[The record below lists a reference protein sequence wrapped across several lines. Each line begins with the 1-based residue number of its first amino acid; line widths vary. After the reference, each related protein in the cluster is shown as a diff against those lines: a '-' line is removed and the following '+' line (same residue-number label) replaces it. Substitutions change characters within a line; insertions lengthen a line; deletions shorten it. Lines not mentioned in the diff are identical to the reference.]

1 MNAFRLLPALL
12 LTTAAMHAQNPGLY
26 SGWMPDPTRQ
36 QTYALHRSSSAE
48 STGGNADARTISPG
62 QTMTVLDVDGP
73 GMVSHI
79 WFTIDDNEPYALK
92 RIVLRMYW
100 DGEATPSVET
110 PIGDFFGLGN
120 GLYYRWESLMLSCGG
135 DKALNSYFPMPYAHH
150 ARITVTNE
158 GKNSVQHLYWNIDY
172 RVDAQPLAANPL
184 PKDTLYF
191 HAQYRQAQ
199 PNHGWTG
206 TWYENGDPMVSYK
219 RNLDGKDNYVWLDAQ
234 GHGQF
239 IGVTM
244 SVLQNQD
251 GWFGEGDDMF
261 QIDGDA
267 ISILGTGSEDY
278 FLGAWG
284 YGGGQDFLLH
294 GAPIVGKEI
303 AGERSSM
310 YRFHF
315 DSPIPFTKSIRASI
329 EHGHANHRSDNFYSV
344 AYWYQAEPHAAFP
357 PLPDVD
363 QRIPTLQFVGGP
375 GNAKG
380 PYDPGSL
387 HPR

>member
-1 MNAFRLLPALL
+1 MKTFRLLPALL
-12 LTTAAMHAQNPGLY
+12 LTTATMHAQNPGLY

-36 QTYALHRSSSAE
+36 QTYTLHRSSSAE

-100 DGEATPSVET
+100 DGETTPSVET

-120 GLYYRWESLMLSCGG
+120 GLYYRWESLMLSAGG

-172 RVDAQPLAANPL
+172 RVDAQPL

-206 TWYENGDPMVSYK
+206 SWYENGDPMVNYK
-219 RNLDGKDNYVWLDAQ
+219 RNLDGKDNYVWLEAQ

-267 ISILGTGSEDY
+267 VSILGTGSEDY

-284 YGGGQDFLLH
+284 YGGGQDFLFH
-294 GAPIVGKEI
+294 GAPVVGKEI

-363 QRIPTLQFVGGP
+363 ERIPTLEFVGGP

-380 PYDPGSL
+380 PYDPNSL

>member
-1 MNAFRLLPALL
+1 MNKPRFVLTSVLLAAAIPAFAQLP
-12 LTTAAMHAQNPGLY
+12 
-26 SGWMPDPTRQ
+26 GWMPDPTRQ
-36 QTYALHRSSSAE
+36 QTYTLHRSSSGE
-48 STGGNADARTISPG
+48 LTGANADARPISPG
-62 QTMTVLDVDGP
+62 QTLTVLDADGP

-79 WFTIDDNEPYALK
+79 WFTIDDNEPYSPK

-100 DGEATPSVET
+100 DGETTPSVET

-120 GLYYRWESLMLSCGG
+120 GLYYKWESLMLSCGG

-158 GKNSVQHLYWNIDY
+158 GKNSVNHLYWNIDY
-172 RVDAQPLAANPL
+172 RVDAQPL

-206 TWYENGDPMVSYK
+206 SWYENGDPMVNYK
-219 RNLDGKDNYVWLDAQ
+219 RNLDGKDNYTWLEAQ

-239 IGVTM
+239 VGVTM

-284 YGGGQDFLLH
+284 YGGSQAFLQH
-294 GAPIVGKEI
+294 GAPVVGKEI

-344 AYWYQAEPHAAFP
+344 AYWYQAEPHGAFP
-357 PLPDVD
+357 VLPDVD
-363 QRIPTLQFVGGP
+363 ERIPTLEFVGGP

-380 PYDPGSL
+380 PYDPNSL